1 MRSCV
6 CLKFS
11 CRNVSQTCQ
20 NQLHTILTPWLAW
33 ALSAGINSSACPIK
47 DLPHQRLAPSKTC
60 PIPVCIILSFT
71 ASKSGLWGFSTYFL
85 RQHYALTCSTL
96 VCTHCGRSSMRL
108 HSLSGCVLGGSQPW
122 LWLPHSALSPPPPPP
137 RPPPDFTYFS
147 VIVLWGLVHGPWHWL
162 GITFWYSC

>member
-6 CLKFS
+6 CLLTSSFPAGMCHRHARISCIPFS
-11 CRNVSQTCQ
+11 
-20 NQLHTILTPWLAW
+20 LL
-33 ALSAGINSSACPIK
+33 
-47 DLPHQRLAPSKTC
+47 DLPELCQLVLIPLLAPSKTC

-96 VCTHCGRSSMRL
+96 VCTHCGRSSTRL

-122 LWLPHSALSPPPPPP
+122 LWLPHSALSPPPPPS
-137 RPPPDFTYFS
+137 RFYIFLCDS
-147 VIVLWGLVHGPWHWL
+147 LVRSSSWPMTLTGHHILIQLLEVALFVPFL
-162 GITFWYSC
+162 A